1 MSRRL
6 SPMTAIAGVLVV
18 GGAAGLLRGRASQP
32 EDLPACEPGTPG
44 CEVSVEAQ
52 TTAEGPLTVPLT
64 AAEACRNV
72 GYLCAPLELNERM
85 RLQRWKDFSGTIVI
99 HVPRPSFESAADGA
113 RLQQAAMSGL
123 RAWNSQPY
131 QIFTD
136 LSGERTAHFSVTWT
150 RNLTGSLLGVARTR
164 WSAPTGLQVVTLE
177 LATRWPYDPN
187 RVIDP
192 QQVRLT
198 AAHEMGHALGLPH
211 SSAENDVMY
220 PSNTATSLSAQDYRT
235 MESLY
240 RMPDGTEIVR

>member
-6 SPMTAIAGVLVV
+6 SPMTGIAGVLVL
-18 GGAAGLLRGRASQP
+18 GGAVGLFRSRTSP
-32 EDLPACEPGTPG
+32 PDDLPECDPGAPE
-44 CEVSVEAQ
+44 CEVGVQAQ
-52 TTAEGPLTVPLT
+52 TAQEGPLNGPLP
-64 AAEACRNV
+64 ASEVCRNV
-72 GYLCAPLELNERM
+72 GYLCEPLELNEQM

-131 QIFTD
+131 EILTD
-136 LSGERTAHFSVTWT
+136 LNGDRTAHFAVTWT
-150 RNLTGSLLGVARTR
+150 RNLVGSQLGVARTR
-164 WSAPTGLQVVTLE
+164 WSEATGLQVVSLE
-177 LATRWPYDPN
+177 LATRWPYDGN

-198 AAHEMGHALGLPH
+198 AAHEMGHVLGLPH
-211 SSAENDVMY
+211 SGAENDVMY

-240 RMPDGTEIVR
+240 NMPDGTQIVR

>member
-6 SPMTAIAGVLVV
+6 SPMTVVAGVLVL
-18 GGAAGLLRGRASQP
+18 GGAAGLIRGRASPP
-32 EDLPACEPGTPG
+32 EDLPDCDVGAPECGG
-44 CEVSVEAQ
+44 GAEAP
-52 TTAEGPLTVPLT
+52 AAPDGPLTVPLS
-64 AAEACRNV
+64 AAEV
-72 GYLCAPLELNERM
+72 CAPLELNERI

-131 QIFTD
+131 EILTD

-150 RNLTGSLLGVARTR
+150 RNLVGSQLGVARTR
-164 WSAPTGLQVVTLE
+164 WSADTGLQVVSLE
-177 LATRWPYDPN
+177 LATRWPYDSN

-198 AAHEMGHALGLPH
+198 AAHEMGHALGVPH
-211 SSAENDVMY
+211 STSESDVMY